1 MQNDHSQEGTRLQVV
16 VHMVLFL
23 LFVDIFHV
31 YDNLLLG
38 SKSFGR
44 RSSTSAFFELT
55 FFAEIPI
62 CFYYYY
68 YYYYNHMIGV
78 SLGVTYKRVYVKI
91 GL

>member
-1 MQNDHSQEGTRLQVV
+1 MKNDHSQEGTRLQVV

-68 YYYYNHMIGV
+68 YYNHMIGV